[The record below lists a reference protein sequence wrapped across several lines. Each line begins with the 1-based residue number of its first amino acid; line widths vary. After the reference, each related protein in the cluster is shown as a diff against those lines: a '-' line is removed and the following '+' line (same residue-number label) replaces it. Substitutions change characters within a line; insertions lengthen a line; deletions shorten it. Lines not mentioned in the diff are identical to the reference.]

1 MLDDF
6 LVRAA
11 LAGTGVALAEQYRH
25 LLCEEPLE
33 VLTEEDFTRQ
43 AQESVA
49 AQQQLEANDKLD
61 FEAYLASREG

>member
-1 MLDDF
+1 M
-6 LVRAA
+6 
-11 LAGTGVALAEQYRH
+11 ALAEQYRH

-33 VLTEEDFTRQ
+33 VLTEDDFTRQ